1 MDENK
6 DFISNEIE
14 TENTLTSDTDTYS
27 DENTEYSSSLPVSE
41 EPTEIQAESETSDET
56 KKKGLIQP
64 TIIISL
70 IIVLV
75 TVIGFLVYRVFLNT
89 SVVGV
94 WTINNTATAD
104 EATTADEDT
113 PELYLSLESD
123 NKAAA
128 YQGNMK
134 VVGTYVLSETE
145 EGEKNIEIDIPTA
158 LTGTFGYTVSGNELT
173 GRSLSLTYGEG
184 EQAQKI
190 DFNSARLTTP
200 EVKPEEG
207 FEPNDKLTGKWTYD
221 DGFNKISY
229 EFKADGTGVFNNANT
244 LYYDFSYTCTDSTIT
259 VKFVTYQ
266 EFSNE
271 IPYELKDDSI
281 IFAGMQFKAD
291 NEPDTSSEE

>member
-27 DENTEYSSSLPVSE
+27 NENTADSSSLPVSE
-41 EPTEIQAESETSDET
+41 EPTEIQAESETFAET

-94 WTINNTATAD
+94 WVLNDTATAD
-104 EATTADEDT
+104 EATSSDENI
-113 PELYLSLESD
+113 PELFVSFEEDY
-123 NKAAA
+123 KAVA
-128 YQGNMK
+128 YEGNLRLF
-134 VVGTYVLSETE
+134 GNYAFSETE
-145 EGEKNIEIDIPTA
+145 DGEKYIEIDIPTA

-173 GRSLSLTYGEG
+173 GRSLSLTYGDG

-190 DFNSARLTTP
+190 DFNSAKLTIP
-200 EVKPEEG
+200 EVKPEED

-221 DGFNKISY
+221 DGFNKMSY

-244 LYYDFSYTCTDSTIT
+244 LCYDFSYTCTDSTIT